1 MKLCGGLSNR
11 TVSTR
16 PVRSVSN
23 VGAICFSLSG
33 CLSLVQGAERLGGT
47 LGDPSMNGHVFAA
60 IDRHLDQRR
69 LSRDLGELVE
79 PLDADVREPVEGG
92 DLRWVE
98 PERSAEQRLE
108 LLALDLL
115 GLGQ

>member
-16 PVRSVSN
+16 PVRWVSN

-33 CLSLVQGAERLGGT
+33 CLCLVQGAERLRDT

-60 IDRHLDQRR
+60 IDRHFDQRR
-69 LSRDLGELVE
+69 LPTGLGELVE
-79 PLDADVREPVEGG
+79 PLDADVREPMEGG
-92 DLRWVE
+92 DLRGVE
-98 PERSAEQRLE
+98 PERGS
-108 LLALDLL
+108 
-115 GLGQ
+115 

>member
-16 PVRSVSN
+16 PMRSVSN
-23 VGAICFSLSG
+23 VGAICSSLSG
-33 CLSLVQGAERLGGT
+33 WLSLVQGPERLGGP

-60 IDRHLDQRR
+60 IERHLDQRC
-69 LSRDLGELVE
+69 LSTGLGELVK

-92 DLRWVE
+92 DLLGVE
-98 PERSAEQRLE
+98 PERGAQQ
-108 LLALDLL
+108 
-115 GLGQ
+115 GL